1 MPLVRLSRRAGRPA
15 MENKHVLDA
24 VHAALIEAFRIPDE
38 DRLQQL
44 SELDAAH
51 FEIPADRSEA
61 FTLIEITAYPG
72 RSAAAKRALY
82 QALARRCEAVGIAPR
97 DLFVVIREP
106 SLENW
111 SVRGGVSSADA
122 KPGFKLDV

>member
-1 MPLVRLSRRAGRPA
+1 MPLVRISRRIGRSPV
-15 MENKHVLDA
+15 ENKHLLDA
-24 VHAALIEAFRIPDE
+24 VHEALIEAFRIPE
-38 DRLQQL
+38 SDRLQQL
-44 SELDAAH
+44 LELDAAH

-61 FTLIEITAYPG
+61 FTLVEITAYPG
-72 RSAAAKRALY
+72 RSADAKRTLY

-97 DLFVVIREP
+97 DLFVVIGEP

-111 SVRGGVSSADA
+111 SARDGVSSADA